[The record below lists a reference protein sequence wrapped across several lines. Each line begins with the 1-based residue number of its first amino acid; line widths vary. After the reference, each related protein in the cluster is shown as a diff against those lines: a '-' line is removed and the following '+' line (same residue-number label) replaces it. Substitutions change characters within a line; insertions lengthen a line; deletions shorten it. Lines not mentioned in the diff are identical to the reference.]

1 MTLMIVIS
9 SILIIAQTIIFVLIN
24 KNKEKRK
31 EKEKYTM
38 VDMILYEQNKKMN
51 EEERKW
57 KNYC

>member
-51 EEERKW
+51 EEEMK
-57 KNYC
+57 

>member
-9 SILIIAQTIIFVLIN
+9 SILIIAQTIIFVSIN
-24 KNKEKRK
+24 KSNKKRK

-51 EEERKW
+51 EEERK
-57 KNYC
+57 